1 MYERMPSITITIST
15 EAHQRL
21 KKLKEGAESF
31 SDVILREVPEKANT
45 FGDLE
50 RLMEERP
57 FPEADPK
64 LMKAVREGRG
74 RRSSRSGR

>member
-1 MYERMPSITITIST
+1 MPSITITIST
-15 EAHQRL
+15 EAHKRL

-50 RLMEERP
+50 RLMEGKS
-57 FPEADPK
+57 FPAADPK
-64 LMKAVREGRG
+64 LLLAVREGRG
-74 RRSSRSGR
+74 RRSPRSRR